1 MWCPGKLI
9 WTLGISSPIPPKL
22 MPMPYRGVYV
32 AGYQYLQFDDTVWA
46 YLCSGKEQRI
56 IRDRGDDPAALMG
69 VYKQIIQHAL
79 KAKPADMTITTH
91 VRRGNFRST

>member
-1 MWCPGKLI
+1 MVSRQAYPDI
-9 WTLGISSPIPPKL
+9 ENFFADTAEA
-22 MPMPYRGVYV
+22 YADAVRGVYA
-32 AGYQYLQFDDTVWA
+32 AGYRYPLFDDIVWA

-56 IRDRGDDPAALMG
+56 IRDRGDDSAALMG

-91 VRRGNFRST
+91 VCRGNFRST

>member
-1 MWCPGKLI
+1 VSRQAYLDI
-9 WTLGISSPIPPKL
+9 ENLFADTAEA
-22 MPMPYRGVYV
+22 YADAVRGFY
-32 AGYQYLQFDDTVWA
+32 AAACRYLQFDDTVWA

-56 IRDRGDDPAALMG
+56 IRDRGDDSAALMG

-91 VRRGNFRST
+91 VCRGNFRST

>member
-1 MWCPGKLI
+1 MVPRQAYLDLENFFAD
-9 WTLGISSPIPPKL
+9 TAEA
-22 MPMPYRGVYV
+22 YADAVRGVYA
-32 AGYQYLQFDDTVWA
+32 AGYRYLLFDGTVWA

-56 IRDRGDDPAALMG
+56 IRDRGDDSAALMG

-91 VRRGNFRST
+91 VCRGNFRST